1 MWPMPFIL
9 MYTTFFIMLVYLAP
23 HNFTP
28 YIYDSDDLTVIYGFM
43 FSLRAGLL
51 DVQECRIHA
60 NCVLRLALT

>member
-1 MWPMPFIL
+1 
-9 MYTTFFIMLVYLAP
+9 MLVYLAP